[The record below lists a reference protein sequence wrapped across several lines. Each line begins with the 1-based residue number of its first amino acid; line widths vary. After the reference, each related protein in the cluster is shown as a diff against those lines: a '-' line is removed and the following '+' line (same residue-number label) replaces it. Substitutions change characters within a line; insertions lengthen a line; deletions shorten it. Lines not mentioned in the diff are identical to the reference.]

1 LAAEVENC
9 RLPPPPPPAAPL
21 AANPGLGPVGAGL
34 PAGGHVVRAPAP
46 PSREEDE
53 DDDDD
58 NRIVEVTGHP
68 LREEVFEVLEEVVD
82 DLAGRGLND
91 ELVALKA
98 SLIELRRVCAV
109 RDLLAVVGALI
120 DISTSPAN
128 LRMLIVV

>member
-1 LAAEVENC
+1 
-9 RLPPPPPPAAPL
+9 
-21 AANPGLGPVGAGL
+21 LGPVGAGL

-53 DDDDD
+53 DDEGD
-58 NRIVEVTGHP
+58 NRIVEVTDHP

-82 DLAGRGLND
+82 DLAGRGLDD
-91 ELVALKA
+91 ELVALRA

-109 RDLLAVVGALI
+109 RDLLTVVGALI
-120 DISTSPAN
+120 DISTSPEN